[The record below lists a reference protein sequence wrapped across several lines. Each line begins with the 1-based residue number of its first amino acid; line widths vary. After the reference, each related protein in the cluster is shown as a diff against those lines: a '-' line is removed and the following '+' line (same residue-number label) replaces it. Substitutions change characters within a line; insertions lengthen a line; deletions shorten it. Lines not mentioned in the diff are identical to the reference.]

1 MESNK
6 ATGKREGGFRRS
18 YEEVGDVVSDSRTIH
33 MHSNEVYE
41 TAEPFH
47 NENERPQAENR

>member
-1 MESNK
+1 M
-6 ATGKREGGFRRS
+6 GKQEGGFSRS
-18 YEEVGDVVSDSRTIH
+18 YEEVGDF
-33 MHSNEVYE
+33 EVYE